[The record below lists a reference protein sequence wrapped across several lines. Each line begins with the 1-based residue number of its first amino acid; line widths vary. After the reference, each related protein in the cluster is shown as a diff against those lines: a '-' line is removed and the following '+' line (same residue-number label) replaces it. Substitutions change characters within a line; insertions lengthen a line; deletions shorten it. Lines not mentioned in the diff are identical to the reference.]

1 MTLFAKIGSFNSK
14 PVFIGDIGP
23 HWAERS
29 NFGQTRFAYLTM
41 HMTMT

>member
-1 MTLFAKIGSFNSK
+1 MTLFAKIGSFTSK

-23 HWAERS
+23 HWAERRS
-29 NFGQTRFAYLTM
+29 FGHTRFAYLTM